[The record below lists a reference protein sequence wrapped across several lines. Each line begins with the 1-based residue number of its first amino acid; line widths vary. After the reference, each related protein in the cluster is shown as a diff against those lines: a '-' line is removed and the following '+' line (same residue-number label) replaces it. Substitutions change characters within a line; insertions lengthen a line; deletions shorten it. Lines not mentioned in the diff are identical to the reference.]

1 MRTMRR
7 TLPLSLFALALG
19 TAAFTTTPV
28 ARAHE
33 TGAPHAAPTVRAA
46 QVSAPRIRE
55 VSVIGPRIL
64 LSDLLPDVAGADAVD
79 LGAVPGSGGSRLF
92 EQRELAAALKEHEL
106 SGPKK
111 LPDGVRVLRKMRT
124 LSRAELE
131 AATRTAGTAGL
142 PRGVTLSTV
151 RPPASVAV
159 PEGWTSTRLEM
170 GKPPRR
176 TGAWSTSAMLVFAKD
191 GEVLAR
197 IPVGMDVTLGADA
210 AIPDM
215 AHGASVT
222 LIIRTGP
229 VEVSTSALV
238 GADGDIGAVVPVTV
252 KSSGRPL
259 RARVLDHDHVLL
271 EEGI

>member
-1 MRTMRR
+1 MSTMRTFSFPL
-7 TLPLSLFALALG
+7 TLLAALTLAH
-19 TAAFTTTPV
+19 V
-28 ARAHE
+28 AQAHDP
-33 TGAPHAAPTVRAA
+33 GAPPAAATVRAA
-46 QVSAPRIRE
+46 KMPIARVTE
-55 VSVIGPRIL
+55 VSLTGPRIL
-64 LSDLLPDVAGADAVD
+64 LSDLLPGIAGADAVD

-92 EQRELAAALKEHEL
+92 EQRELVAALKEHEL
-106 SGPKK
+106 AAPKK

-131 AATRTAGTAGL
+131 AATRTAGNAGL
-142 PRGVTLSTV
+142 PRGVTLSTI
-151 RPPASVAV
+151 RPPGSVAV
-159 PEGWTSTRLEM
+159 PDGWTSTRLEM

-176 TGAWSTSAMLVFAKD
+176 TGSWSTSAMLVLAKD
-191 GEVLAR
+191 AEVLAR
-197 IPVGMDVTLGADA
+197 IPVGMDVTLGAEA
-210 AIPDM
+210 AISDVT
-215 AHGASVT
+215 HGASVT
-222 LIIRTGP
+222 LVIRTGP